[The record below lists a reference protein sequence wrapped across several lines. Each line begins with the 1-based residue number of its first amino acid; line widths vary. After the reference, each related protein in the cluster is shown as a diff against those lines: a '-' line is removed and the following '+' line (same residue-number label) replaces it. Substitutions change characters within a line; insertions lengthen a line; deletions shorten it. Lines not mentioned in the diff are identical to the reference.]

1 MDCSFMAALFLPDK
15 ASAQVNR
22 FFSEYPDSR
31 TLHVPMLWWYELTNV
46 LCMAERKKILKE
58 VDVQRITGLLSGFP
72 METDE
77 AQGVS
82 YIRRL
87 YEIARTY
94 GLSSYDAAYLE
105 LAIRVD
111 GRLATLDKELIAAA
125 HACGVITHPMR
136 RTSKRLQISQLPP
149 EIA

>member
-1 MDCSFMAALFLPDK
+1 MDCSFTAALFLPDK

-31 TLHVPMLWWYELTNV
+31 TLHVPLLWWYELTNV
-46 LCMAERKKILKE
+46 LCVAQRKKLLKE
-58 VDVQRITGLLSGFP
+58 VDAQRIIGLLSGLP

-77 AQGVS
+77 AQGAS

-87 YEIARTY
+87 YEVAHTY

-125 HACGVITHPMR
+125 RACGVLTHP
-136 RTSKRLQISQLPP
+136 T
-149 EIA
+149 